1 MAKKVW
7 VFDVKGERHIVEL
20 EHGFW
25 SGKRD
30 ILVDGVPFYSGS
42 KVYDTGSV
50 HQFDISGVPCVLRI
64 KGKAISFGYELYVDG
79 KSIT

>member
-7 VFDVKGERHIVEL
+7 VFEVKGERHIVEL

-30 ILVDGVPFYSGS
+30 IVVDGVPFYSGS
-42 KVYDTGSV
+42 KFYDTGSV
-50 HQFDISGVPCVLRI
+50 HSFNISGVPCVLRI
-64 KGKAISFGYELYVDG
+64 KVPAFGVSYELYVDG
-79 KSIT
+79 KRIT